1 MGSPLLIGSINAF
14 HICGGA
20 LAIWAV
26 GVSIVGIRVK
36 DFPRGRRQASVVA
49 AISMS
54 LVITTI
60 ATAIIE
66 GAREADKEE
75 AEVAEAAEPAAETTP
90 AEPAPAETAPAES
103 APAETAPAEAGGKL
117 ALAADPSGQL
127 KFDKTSLEAQAGP
140 VTIDMKNDSPVPH
153 DVSIEGG
160 GVDERGKEVTDG
172 GTSTVTADLKPG
184 AYTFYCSVPGH
195 REAGMEG
202 KLTVR

>member
-1 MGSPLLIGSINAF
+1 MGSSLLIGSINAY

-36 DFPRGRRQASVVA
+36 DFPSGRQAPVVA

-66 GAREADKEE
+66 GAREADREKE
-75 AEVAEAAEPAAETTP
+75 AEAAEPNH
-90 AEPAPAETAPAES
+90 ETAPPE
-103 APAETAPAEAGGKL
+103 PAPAEAGGKL

-127 KFDKTSLEAQAGP
+127 KFDKSSLEAQAGP

-153 DVSIEGG
+153 DVSIDGG
-160 GVDERGKEVTDG
+160 GVDERGKQVADG